1 MRPTTVASHIARRA
15 RLLPILKSLSPAALR
30 RRGTWVS
37 AGLALAAVFFLAG
50 FVSSSPIT
58 IIERGK
64 ARWLAWTNCATAR
77 ICPWPSW
84 CRSRPATPRSRWPGG
99 AAARSHHGPALCPRP
114 RGRRQANRLGRAA
127 LVARPVRVQGEHA
140 CIRAARPERR
150 RAADG
155 RRARRRH
162 ERLGYGGPDAGPDP
176 AGDLCRAQHA
186 HRRDA
191 DDQLLNRVCVEV
203 NEPLVRIELACN
215 GSWLGP
221 VPAGQ
226 PERITLKKRH
236 AVFCLNS
243 QPVPS
248 GCTRLTAQ
256 VTNQSGNVSAPYDFG
271 DLVCSIP
278 TKQLSKGGARNALV
292 VDADDRLHAAYILDN
307 GVYYTTQAP
316 DGAWLSEPIHCA
328 CGLNPDTRMCN
339 ANDCN
344 KRYGLNVGLA
354 VDGEGSPGVC
364 FVYGDVFD
372 PSQESEYTAVG
383 EVHVAW
389 RAGLQ
394 ADQEWPGE
402 VLGKGEAR
410 FFHCAIANPGLFGDQ
425 DYPGATVIYDEGKPN
440 DLASVL
446 VSRIQVG
453 GATGGGTRSP
463 ASWGAKSARWWTAR
477 AGCTSCSAD
486 RWIRASRWRAGSRS
500 TTRSTAGAPRAAPG
514 RRRPWRTRGED
525 HPRPPAV
532 PGARTAGHA
541 GDEVHRRKPGSPGV
555 RWRRLAVDT
564 FTGTETWDAEAVWA
578 WIRSS
583 GRIPWG
589 SMRRCSTQAA
599 WRRKITSTRARAR
612 AWSSTPATAH
622 RWSL

>member
-1 MRPTTVASHIARRA
+1 M
-15 RLLPILKSLSPAALR
+15 
-30 RRGTWVS
+30 
-37 AGLALAAVFFLAG
+37 
-50 FVSSSPIT
+50 
-58 IIERGK
+58 
-64 ARWLAWTNCATAR
+64 
-77 ICPWPSW
+77 
-84 CRSRPATPRSRWPGG
+84 
-99 AAARSHHGPALCPRP
+99 
-114 RGRRQANRLGRAA
+114 
-127 LVARPVRVQGEHA
+127 
-140 CIRAARPERR
+140 
-150 RAADG
+150 
-155 RRARRRH
+155 
-162 ERLGYGGPDAGPDP
+162 
-176 AGDLCRAQHA
+176 
-186 HRRDA
+186 
-191 DDQLLNRVCVEV
+191 
-203 NEPLVRIELACN
+203 
-215 GSWLGP
+215 
-221 VPAGQ
+221 
-226 PERITLKKRH
+226 
-236 AVFCLNS
+236 
-243 QPVPS
+243 
-248 GCTRLTAQ
+248 TAQ

-307 GVYYTTQAP
+307 GVYYATQAP

-354 VDGEGSPGVC
+354 VDDEGSPGVC
-364 FVYGDVFD
+364 FVHGDVFD

-389 RAGLQ
+389 RAGPQ

-410 FFHCAIANPGLFGDQ
+410 FFHCAIANPGLFGNQ

-453 GATGGGTRSP
+453 GSNWRRDQIAGFLGREVSAVVDGEGRVHIVFRGSLDPSVALAGGFPLNYARHGRGATGSTWETAP
-463 ASWGAKSARWWTAR
+463 VEDAR
-477 AGCTSCSAD
+477 GK
-486 RWIRASRWRAGSRS
+486 IILGSRPS
-500 TTRSTAGAPRAAPG
+500 LALGPQGMLGMSYIDASLGAQAYAA
-514 RRRPWRTRGED
+514 
-525 HPRPPAV
+525 
-532 PGARTAGHA
+532 
-541 GDEVHRRKPGSPGV
+541 
-555 RWRRLAVDT
+555 RRLAVDT
-564 FTGTETWDAEAVWA
+564 FTGTETWDAEAVLGTDP
-578 WIRSS
+578 SS